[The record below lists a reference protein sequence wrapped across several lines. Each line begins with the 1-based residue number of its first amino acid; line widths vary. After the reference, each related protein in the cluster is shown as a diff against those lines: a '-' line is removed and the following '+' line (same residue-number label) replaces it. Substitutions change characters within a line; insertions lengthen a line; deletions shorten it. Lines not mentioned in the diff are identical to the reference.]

1 MNAAA
6 WIRRGAGLP
15 VMGRSA
21 ARPEPRAG
29 HQMPPRKKEAAALRL
44 RAISPEP
51 LHEDRMSRSP
61 WHRPAPEFV
70 HRCPFSISNMWVESN
85 AKAFLTGPLL
95 SDAPW
100 PVTVTLSRGEG

>member
-6 WIRRGAGLP
+6 WIRRGADLPAMGLR
-15 VMGRSA
+15 RSA
-21 ARPEPRAG
+21 AQPAG
-29 HQMPPRKKEAAALRL
+29 GTSDAASQEGSCRLRL
-44 RAISPEP
+44 RAINPEP
-51 LHEDRMSRSP
+51 LHEDRMSRAP
-61 WHRPAPEFV
+61 RHRPAPEFA

-100 PVTVTLSRGEG
+100 PVTVTLSRREG